1 MALNLISGTNL
12 ENKNK
17 SKYALLIEYN
27 GNSLVGWQKQVDRTS
42 VQGSIEDAAKAIFND
57 DFKIQGAGRTDAGVH
72 ALGQVAHINLPID
85 HPLTLK
91 HPFYIISAFNSLLR
105 DTNIRIISVK
115 PVNSEFNARFS
126 AIKRYYKYRILCR
139 AAPPGLDKGKVWH
152 CRKNLN
158 IKSMEDAVK
167 YIIGKH
173 DFTSFRTSKC
183 QAKSPIRTL
192 DEITFSHDNEEII
205 MKVKA
210 PSFLHSQVRI
220 IAGTIV
226 KIGEGNWEPRIMK
239 SILNA
244 KDRTLA
250 GPTAPPE
257 GLYLERVDYP
267 ENLLNH
273 NWPIIYDSKKS
284 DHY

>member
-1 MALNLISGTNL
+1 M

-27 GNSLVGWQKQVDRTS
+27 GNSLVGWQKQIDRTS

-91 HPFYIISAFNSLLR
+91 HPFHIISAFNSLLR

-167 YIIGKH
+167 HIIGKH

-267 ENLLNH
+267 VNLLNH

>member
-1 MALNLISGTNL
+1 MVLNLISGTNL

-167 YIIGKH
+167 HIIGKH

-192 DEITFSHDNEEII
+192 DDITFSHDNEEII

-226 KIGEGNWEPRIMK
+226 KIGEGNWEPTIMK

>member
-1 MALNLISGTNL
+1 MTNL

-27 GNSLVGWQKQVDRTS
+27 GNSLVGWQKQIDRTS

-91 HPFYIISAFNSLLR
+91 HPFHIISAFNSLLR

-158 IKSMEDAVK
+158 IKAMEHAVK

>member
-1 MALNLISGTNL
+1 M

-27 GNSLVGWQKQVDRTS
+27 GNSLVGWQKQIDRTS

-226 KIGEGNWEPRIMK
+226 KIGEGNWEPTIMK

>member
-1 MALNLISGTNL
+1 MVLNLISGTNL

-167 YIIGKH
+167 HIIGKH

>member
-1 MALNLISGTNL
+1 MES
-12 ENKNK
+12 ENK

-27 GNSLVGWQKQVDRTS
+27 GNSLVGWQKQIDGIS
-42 VQGSIEDAAKAIFND
+42 VQGSIENAAKKIFND

-72 ALGQVAHINLPID
+72 ALGQVAHINLPLD
-85 HPLTLK
+85 HPLTQK

-115 PVNSEFNARFS
+115 PVNFEFNARFS

-158 IKSMEDAVK
+158 IKAMEHAVK

-173 DFTSFRTSKC
+173 NFTSFRTSKC

-192 DEITFSHDNEEII
+192 DEITFSHENEEII

-226 KIGEGNWEPRIMK
+226 KIGEGTWEPGIMK

-267 ENLLNH
+267 EKLLNH

-284 DHY
+284 DNY

>member
-1 MALNLISGTNL
+1 MRILLSVEYDG
-12 ENKNK
+12 K
-17 SKYALLIEYN
+17 KYH
-27 GNSLVGWQKQVDRTS
+27 GWQEQHNPNTI
-42 VQGSIEDAAKAIFND
+42 QG
-57 DFKIQGAGRTDAGVH
+57 KIQESIYNFSQEKVKLCVAGRTDAGVH
-72 ALGQVAHINLPID
+72 ALGQVAHINLPLG

-158 IKSMEDAVK
+158 IKAMEDAVK

-226 KIGEGNWEPRIMK
+226 KIGEGNWEPTIMK

-267 ENLLNH
+267 VNLLNH

>member
-1 MALNLISGTNL
+1 M

-27 GNSLVGWQKQVDRTS
+27 GNSLVGWQKQIDRTS

-91 HPFYIISAFNSLLR
+91 HPFHIISAFNSLLR

-158 IKSMEDAVK
+158 IKAMEHAVK

>member
-1 MALNLISGTNL
+1 M

-72 ALGQVAHINLPID
+72 ALGQVAHINLPLG

>member
-1 MALNLISGTNL
+1 M

-192 DEITFSHDNEEII
+192 DDITFSHDNEEII

-226 KIGEGNWEPRIMK
+226 KIGEGNWEPTIMK

-267 ENLLNH
+267 VNLLNH

>member
-1 MALNLISGTNL
+1 MES
-12 ENKNK
+12 ENK

-27 GNSLVGWQKQVDRTS
+27 GNSLVGWQKQIDGIS
-42 VQGSIEDAAKAIFND
+42 VQGSIENAAKKIFND

-72 ALGQVAHINLPID
+72 ALGQVAHINLPLD
-85 HPLTLK
+85 HPLTQK

-152 CRKNLN
+152 CRRNLN
-158 IKSMEDAVK
+158 IKAMEHAVK

-173 DFTSFRTSKC
+173 NFTSFRTSKC

-192 DEITFSHDNEEII
+192 DEITFSHENKEII

-220 IAGTIV
+220 IAGTII
-226 KIGEGNWEPRIMK
+226 KIGDGTWEPEIMK

-244 KDRTLA
+244 KDRTVA

-267 ENLLNH
+267 EKLLNH

-284 DHY
+284 DNY

>member
-1 MALNLISGTNL
+1 L

-167 YIIGKH
+167 HIIGKH

-226 KIGEGNWEPRIMK
+226 KIGEGNWEPTIMK